1 MISESRSGLVVLVF
15 PRISQLVVMIC
26 LRGGFWGLWV
36 VTQ

>member
-1 MISESRSGLVVLVF
+1 MISESRSGLVVF